1 VVQVLR
7 CFARLFVRLGSDSLP
22 NPSTTT
28 FAICKASGV
37 RFERIFF
44 SWLDLRGLEHRSYMR
59 RVDEILLLL
68 LTCTKNGVLLL
79 LSGISLWTLS
89 SPEERRGRNVPI
101 FLTTRNKINMFL
113 VIRLT
118 TRDIAPC
125 QHLNNNTHQISLPGY
140 RIREANI
147 VSASSETT
155 Q

>member
-68 LTCTKNGVLLL
+68 LTCPITGRHKKWRAPAAFRYLPVDPVLA
-79 LSGISLWTLS
+79 
-89 SPEERRGRNVPI
+89 RG
-101 FLTTRNKINMFL
+101 KE
-113 VIRLT
+113 
-118 TRDIAPC
+118 
-125 QHLNNNTHQISLPGY
+125 G
-140 RIREANI
+140 
-147 VSASSETT
+147 
-155 Q
+155 